1 MTPQS
6 GFIAG
11 AKRRAMSLAGRVC
24 LLVAGLIVAVSVV
37 FSAVIW
43 TAWRDESR
51 GHVEVVSGEIAR
63 ALGGRLAD
71 SLVTAD
77 RARMDR
83 QLDSL
88 KDSTGLMWV
97 EVRDAAGVPFA
108 RMTSPAGAKGAAVD
122 APQASLTT
130 PGVYVGAATYVV
142 TTPLMKDGAR
152 VGVLRF
158 SFDRA
163 TIDAIRAERFAAI
176 WMVMLAMI
184 VVAAPVTL
192 FAVSRIMAPLATL
205 TEFAQSLTEDDL
217 GRRVTVRSGDEFET
231 LADAFNRM
239 TGRLDAAMQRMRK
252 LAYVDPIT
260 ELPNAERFQVELEG
274 ALERTKEGEHMGAL
288 VVLALDRL
296 PRLADTLGQEAAQ
309 ELLALAGQRLAAAV
323 RIADRTVRLADAA
336 DKPSLAARIS
346 NMEFAVIAPTLAS
359 PSDAARLAQ
368 VAASALSQPVGWRGH
383 RISFGCTVGA
393 AMLPRDGE
401 DADTALRHARLA
413 LNAARGEQRPMRFFT
428 RSLDND
434 AHARLALERE
444 MRDALE
450 RSEFRAFFQ
459 PKVNLLSGKI
469 TGAEAL
475 ARWTRPDGSLVSP
488 AVFIPAAEENGLIDA
503 ISESILRDACWKA
516 AAWAREGFHAHVAVN
531 ISPLQFN
538 DERFAQKILRT
549 LEQAGLDCSLLQLE
563 VTESVAMKNLDRVTS
578 LIEPLRARGVQFA
591 IDDFGTGHSSLAALT
606 RLPFDLLKIDQQFI
620 RGLSEDKHAPAIV
633 ETILAMAASV
643 NFDTVAEG
651 VETEE
656 QAAFLRLR
664 GCSVGQGYLYGPA
677 LAPTDFL
684 ALLRRNASGAADWP
698 SGRLGAA

>member
-1 MTPQS
+1 MTPQAE
-6 GFIAG
+6 FMAG

-24 LLVAGLIVAVSVV
+24 LLVAGLIVAVAVV

-43 TAWRDESR
+43 TAWKDESR
-51 GHVEVVSGEIAR
+51 GHVEVVGGEIAR
-63 ALGGRLAD
+63 ALGPRMAESLASGDRDRLGRLL
-71 SLVTAD
+71 ST
-77 RARMDR
+77 
-83 QLDSL
+83 L
-88 KDSTGLMWV
+88 KDGTGLVWAD
-97 EVRDAAGVPFA
+97 VRTPAGATVM
-108 RMTSPAGAKGAAVD
+108 RLTSPAAPARALAA
-122 APQASLTT
+122 APLATPNT
-130 PGVYVGAATYVV
+130 PGVFVGRDAYVV
-142 TTPLMKDGAR
+142 VAPLRKDGATVGYLR
-152 VGVLRF
+152 V
-158 SFDRA
+158 SFDRK
-163 TIDAIRAERFAAI
+163 TIDDIRAGRFAEVWLI
-176 WMVMLAMI
+176 VLAMI
-184 VVAAPVTL
+184 AIAAPVTL
-192 FAVSRIMAPLATL
+192 FAVSRIMAPLRTL

-217 GRRVTVRSGDEFET
+217 GRRLTVRSGDEFET
-231 LADAFNRM
+231 LAEAFNRM
-239 TGRLDAAMQRMRK
+239 MGRLDSAMQRMRK

-260 ELPNAERFQVELEG
+260 ELPNAERFQMELQSVVEG
-274 ALERTKEGEHMGAL
+274 AKQGEQMGAL

-323 RIADRTVRLADAA
+323 RIADRTVRLADAGE
-336 DKPSLAARIS
+336 KPSLAARIS
-346 NMEFAVIAPTLAS
+346 NMEFAVIAPSLAS

-516 AAWAREGFHAHVAVN
+516 AAWSREGFHAHVAVN
-531 ISPLQFN
+531 ISALQFN

-549 LEQAGLDCSLLQLE
+549 LEQAGLDCGLLELE
-563 VTESVAMKNLDRVTS
+563 VTESVAMKNLDRVTA
-578 LIEPLRARGVQFA
+578 LIEPLRARGVRFA

-620 RGLSEDKHAPAIV
+620 RGLAEDKHAPAIV

-677 LAPTDFL
+677 LAPADFL
-684 ALLRRNASGAADWP
+684 ALLRRSAGGAAEWP
-698 SGRLGAA
+698 QGRLGVA

>member
-1 MTPQS
+1 MTSPT

-24 LLVAGLIVAVSVV
+24 LLVAGLIIAVSVV

-43 TAWRDESR
+43 TAWKDESR
-51 GHVEVVSGEIAR
+51 GHVEVVGGEIAR
-63 ALGGRLAD
+63 ALGPRLAD
-71 SLVTAD
+71 SMIAGD
-77 RARMDR
+77 RSRMER
-83 QLDSL
+83 LLASL
-88 KDSTGLMWV
+88 KDATGLV
-97 EVRDAAGVPFA
+97 SSEVRTISGAPVIKLTNPAAPA
-108 RMTSPAGAKGAAVD
+108 RALAA
-122 APQASLTT
+122 APLAPTAS
-130 PGVYVGAATYVV
+130 PGVYVRPTTYVV
-142 TTPLMKDGAR
+142 VAAIQKDGAR
-152 VGVLRF
+152 LGFLQV
-158 SFDRA
+158 SFDRK
-163 TIDAIRAERFAAI
+163 TIDDIRAERFTAI
-176 WMVMLAMI
+176 WLIMLAMVI
-184 VVAAPVTL
+184 VAAPITL
-192 FAVSRIMAPLATL
+192 IAVSRIMAPLATL

-217 GRRVTVRSGDEFET
+217 GRRLDVRTGDEFET
-231 LADAFNRM
+231 LAEAFNRM
-239 TGRLDAAMQRMRK
+239 MGRLDAAMQRMRK

-260 ELPNAERFQVELEG
+260 ELPNAERFQVELQG
-274 ALERTKEGEHMGAL
+274 VVERAKAGDQMGAL

-336 DKPSLAARIS
+336 EKPSLAARIS

-488 AVFIPAAEENGLIDA
+488 SVFIPAAEENGLIDA

-516 AAWAREGFHAHVAVN
+516 ASWAREGFHAHVAVN
-531 ISPLQFN
+531 ISALQFN

-549 LEQAGLDCSLLQLE
+549 LEQAGLDCALLELE
-563 VTESVAMKNLDRVTS
+563 VTESVAMKNLDRVTA
-578 LIEPLRARGVQFA
+578 LIEPLRARGVRFA

-620 RGLSEDKHAPAIV
+620 RGLAEDKHAPAIV

-677 LAPTDFL
+677 LAPADFL
-684 ALLRRNASGAADWP
+684 ALLRRNSGGVAEWAT
-698 SGRLGAA
+698 GRLGAA